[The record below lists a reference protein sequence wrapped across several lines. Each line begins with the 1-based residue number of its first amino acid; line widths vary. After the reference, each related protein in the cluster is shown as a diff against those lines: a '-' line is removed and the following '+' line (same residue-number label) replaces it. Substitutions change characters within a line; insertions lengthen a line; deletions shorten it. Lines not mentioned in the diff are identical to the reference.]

1 MVIKLAIIRIID
13 GLTQEDLQILCV
25 WPAYWRQGAGGMLV
39 KWGCDMADQIN
50 ATCVVESSGAGKR
63 LYEKWG
69 FELQEDFVLDVDEKF
84 SDRKS
89 KGSVRFMVRPS
100 VRSRSASLANEET
113 LMVDFGPGG
122 VDTA

>member
-1 MVIKLAIIRIID
+1 
-13 GLTQEDLQILCV
+13 
-25 WPAYWRQGAGGMLV
+25 MLV
-39 KWGCDMADQIN
+39 KWGCDLADQIN

-69 FELQEDFVLDVDEKF
+69 FELQEDFVIVVDEKF

-100 VRSRSASLANEET
+100 APSRSAIPANEET
-113 LMVDFGPGG
+113 LIVDGG
-122 VDTA
+122 SGAVDTA